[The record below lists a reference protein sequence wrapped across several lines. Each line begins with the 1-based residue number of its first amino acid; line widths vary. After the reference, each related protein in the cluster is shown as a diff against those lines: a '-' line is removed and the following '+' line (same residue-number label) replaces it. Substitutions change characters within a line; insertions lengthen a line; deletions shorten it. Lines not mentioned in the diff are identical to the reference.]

1 MPAMSPA
8 PRNRRKQGQPRQRLA
23 ALRQTLRDEAD
34 VNTVAE
40 MLDKLQQ
47 AAQTIAR
54 PAQSRPAAAEDP
66 VSDPAAEALVDIAR
80 HYGIAA
86 NAIALTSGLP
96 LTAGRLPLEHIG
108 MAAARAGLKVSIEAR
123 KPLTLDDHV
132 LPVLVLL
139 ADGSLDIL
147 WALER
152 DGAGIP
158 TFALLSEPGHASVK
172 ARLAAAE
179 LASAADGRIVTL
191 TPASGLDERGETA
204 GPATNEGWFLP
215 AFKAS
220 RRIYG
225 EAIAATVAI
234 NVLALAM
241 PLFTMNVYDRVLPNS
256 AIDTL
261 WALSI
266 GVLLATLFDFA
277 LKTLRAVHVDAAS
290 RRADVLLANLIYG
303 RLLGARLP
311 EKPISAGV
319 RANTLRE
326 FETLREF
333 FNSATLTAFGDLPF
347 IVLFLIAIWA
357 VGGPLV
363 LIALAAIP
371 IVVGAGWV
379 TQRALAKLT
388 QSQFKQTAQKN
399 AVVVETLVSL
409 EAIKAAGAESWAAS
423 KWEGAVA
430 EHVRTGLEIRHLSNL
445 GLNIVQSS
453 QSVIQVIMIIAGF
466 YLVAAGQM
474 TTGALVASTMLAG
487 RVLGPIGQ
495 IAMLVA
501 KLHQT
506 RIAYDQLTQ
515 LISAPQERPD
525 GARFLSKSKFDGAIA
540 FENVTFAYDKDA
552 PPALKD
558 LSFDIKPG
566 ERVAV
571 IGGIGSG
578 KTTLLKLVQALHQ
591 PSGGRVLIDNLT
603 VGQIDPAMLRAN
615 TGLML
620 QDTDLFHGT
629 IRSNIA
635 IADPGAPDD
644 VVLAAAHAAGA
655 IEWIGRLPQGFETA
669 VRERGAGLSGGQRQ
683 SVALARAL
691 VRKPRIVLLDEPTS
705 GMDGRSEMLV
715 IQRMA
720 AYLEGRTLIVV
731 THRPAM
737 LELANRVIVLEG
749 GKKLLDGPKA
759 EVLDALRQRSDKPVA
774 APLPAATPP
783 AANVR
788 GKKP

>member
-1 MPAMSPA
+1 M
-8 PRNRRKQGQPRQRLA
+8 K
-23 ALRQTLRDEAD
+23 
-34 VNTVAE
+34 TVAD
-40 MLDKLQQ
+40 MLDKLH
-47 AAQTIAR
+47 
-54 PAQSRPAAAEDP
+54 AAAP
-66 VSDPAAEALVDIAR
+66 TIVSPGQLPPTATPEFDIDFAAEALVDIAR
-80 HYGIAA
+80 HYGISATS
-86 NAIALTSGLP
+86 IALTSGLP
-96 LTAGRLPLEHIG
+96 LADGRLPLEHIAI
-108 MAAARAGLKVSIEAR
+108 AASRAGLTARIETR
-123 KPLTLDDHV
+123 NPLSLDDHV

-139 ADGSLDIL
+139 NDGGVDIL

-152 DGAGIP
+152 NVAGVP
-158 TFALLSEPGHASVK
+158 TFAVLSEPGHASAK
-172 ARLAAAE
+172 ARLAASE
-179 LASAADGRIVTL
+179 LAAAAGGRIITL
-191 TPASGLDERGETA
+191 ALSSGLDERGETA
-204 GPATNEGWFLP
+204 GPAVAKGWFLP
-215 AFKAS
+215 AFRAS

-256 AIDTL
+256 AIDSL
-261 WALSI
+261 WALAI
-266 GVLLATLFDFA
+266 GVLAATVFDFA

-311 EKPISAGV
+311 EKPVSAGV

-371 IVVGAGWV
+371 IVVGAGWL
-379 TQRALAKLT
+379 TQRALAKLS

-453 QSVIQVIMIIAGF
+453 QSIIQVVMIIIGF
-466 YLVAAGQM
+466 YMVAAGQL

-506 RIAYDQLTQ
+506 RIAYDQLSQ
-515 LISAPQERPD
+515 IISAPQERPD
-525 GARFLSKSKFDGAIA
+525 GAKFLSKTAFDGAVA
-540 FENVTFAYDKDA
+540 FESVTFAYDKDSS
-552 PPALKD
+552 PALQD
-558 LSFDIKPG
+558 LSFDIRPG
-566 ERVAV
+566 ERVAI

-578 KTTLLKLVQALHQ
+578 KTTLLKLVQALNH
-591 PSGGRVLIDNLT
+591 PTGGRVLIDGVT
-603 VGQIDPAMLRAN
+603 AGQIDPAMLRAN
-615 TGLML
+615 VGLML

-629 IRSNIA
+629 VRSNIA
-635 IADPGAPDD
+635 LADPGAPDSM
-644 VVLAAAHAAGA
+644 VLAAAHAAGA
-655 IEWIGRLPQGFETA
+655 LEWIGRLPQGFETP

-691 VRKPRIVLLDEPTS
+691 MRQPRVVLLDEPTS

-715 IQRMA
+715 IQRMN
-720 AYLEGRTLIVV
+720 AYLAGRTLIVV

-737 LELANRVIVLEG
+737 LELANRIIVLEG

-759 EVLDALRQRSDKPVA
+759 EVLDALRQRMDIS
-774 APLPAATPP
+774 APPP
-783 AANVR
+783 AAVVR
-788 GKKP
+788 GRSA

>member
-1 MPAMSPA
+1 M
-8 PRNRRKQGQPRQRLA
+8 
-23 ALRQTLRDEAD
+23 T
-34 VNTVAE
+34 TVAD
-40 MLDKLQQ
+40 MLDKLHE
-47 AAQTIAR
+47 AAKTIASSSR
-54 PAQSRPAAAEDP
+54 SAPASNDQPAARDL
-66 VSDPAAEALVDIAR
+66 AAEAIVDIAR

-86 NAIALTSGLP
+86 TATALTAGLP
-96 LTAGRLPLEHIG
+96 LTDGRLPLEHIG
-108 MAAARAGLKVSIEAR
+108 MAATRAGLKAAPET
-123 KPLTLDDHV
+123 KDPLSLDDHA

-139 ADGSLDIL
+139 ADGDLNIL
-147 WALER
+147 WALDR
-152 DGAGIP
+152 DATGQP
-158 TFALLSEPGHASVK
+158 THAVLSEPGQSSAK
-172 ARLAAAE
+172 ARLAAGE
-179 LASAADGRIVTL
+179 LASTSNGRIITL
-191 TPASGLDERGETA
+191 VPASGLDERGQTA
-204 GPATNEGWFLP
+204 GPAEIEGWFLP

-220 RRIYG
+220 RQIYG

-266 GVLLATLFDFA
+266 GVLLATIFDFA

-290 RRADVLLANLIYG
+290 RRADVVLANLIYG
-303 RLLGARLP
+303 RLLGAKLP
-311 EKPISAGV
+311 DKPVSAGV

-347 IVLFLIAIWA
+347 IVLFLIAIAA

-379 TQRALAKLT
+379 TQRAMAKLT

-430 EHVRTGLEIRHLSNL
+430 EHIRTGLEIRHLSNL

-453 QSVIQVIMIIAGF
+453 QTVIQVVMIIVGF
-466 YLVAAGQM
+466 YMVAAGQI

-506 RIAYDQLTQ
+506 RIAYDQLSQ

-525 GARFLSKSKFDGAIA
+525 GARFLSKSKFEGAVA
-540 FENVTFAYDKDA
+540 FEGVTFAYEKDA
-552 PPALKD
+552 SPALRD

-591 PSGGRVLIDNLT
+591 PSSGRVLIDGVT
-603 VGQIDPAMLRAN
+603 VSQLDPALLRAN
-615 TGLML
+615 AGLML

-635 IADPGAPDD
+635 IAEPGAPDD

-655 IEWIGRLPQGFETA
+655 LDWIGRLPQGFQTA

-691 VRKPRIVLLDEPTS
+691 IRKPRIVLLDEPTS

-715 IQRMA
+715 IQRML

-749 GKKLLDGPKA
+749 GKKLLDGPKT
-759 EVLDALRQRSDKPVA
+759 EVLEALRQRSDKPV
-774 APLPAATPP
+774 PAPP
-783 AANVR
+783 AASTA
-788 GKKP
+788 GKKS

>member
-1 MPAMSPA
+1 MS
-8 PRNRRKQGQPRQRLA
+8 
-23 ALRQTLRDEAD
+23 
-34 VNTVAE
+34 TVAE
-40 MLDKLQQ
+40 MLGKLQD
-47 AAQTIAR
+47 AAQTFAKPDQLR
-54 PAQSRPAAAEDP
+54 TDASADGPADPAAA
-66 VSDPAAEALVDIAR
+66 ALVDIAR
-80 HYGIAA
+80 HYGIAT
-86 NAIALTSGLP
+86 NTIALTAGLP
-96 LTAGRLPLEHIG
+96 LNSGRLPLEHVEI
-108 MAAARAGLKVSIEAR
+108 AAARAGLKAQIEKR
-123 KPLTLDDHV
+123 NPLSLDDSA
-132 LPVLVLL
+132 LPVLVLQ
-139 ADGSLDIL
+139 ADGGGIDVL

-152 DGAGIP
+152 DVSGAV
-158 TFALLSEPGHASVK
+158 THAVLSEPGNADVK
-172 ARLAAAE
+172 ARLAASE
-179 LASAADGRIVTL
+179 LTAAADGRIITV
-191 TPASGLDERGETA
+191 TPASGLDERGKTA
-204 GPATNEGWFLP
+204 GPAVSESWFLP

-220 RRIYG
+220 RGIYA

-241 PLFTMNVYDRVLPNS
+241 PLFTMNVYDRVLPNA

-261 WALSI
+261 WALAI

-311 EKPISAGV
+311 DRPVSAGV

-347 IVLFLIAIWA
+347 IVLFLVATWA

-371 IVVGAGWV
+371 IVVGAGWL
-379 TQRALAKLT
+379 TQRSLAKLT
-388 QSQFKQTAQKN
+388 QSQFKETAQKN

-409 EAIKAAGAESWAAS
+409 EAIKAAGAESWAAA

-453 QSVIQVIMIIAGF
+453 QTVIQVVMIIIGF
-466 YLVAAGQM
+466 YMVAAGQI
-474 TTGALVASTMLAG
+474 TTGALIASTMLAG

-495 IAMLVA
+495 IAMLVS

-506 RIAYDQLTQ
+506 RIAFDQISQ
-515 LISAPQERPD
+515 LISAPQERPA
-525 GARFLSKSKFDGAIA
+525 GMSFLAKTHFDGAVA
-540 FENVTFAYDKDA
+540 LEGVSFAYEKDA

-558 LSFDIKPG
+558 MSFDIKPG

-578 KTTLLKLVQALHQ
+578 KTTLLKLIQALHQ
-591 PSGGRVLIDNLT
+591 PTSGRVLIDGVT
-603 VGQIDPAMLRAN
+603 VSQIDPAMLRVN
-615 TGLML
+615 VGLML

-635 IADPGAPDD
+635 LADPGAPDD
-644 VVLAAAHAAGA
+644 VVLAAAYAAGA
-655 IEWIGRLPQGFETA
+655 ADWIARLPQGYETPI
-669 VRERGAGLSGGQRQ
+669 RERGAGLSGGQRQ

-691 VRKPRIVLLDEPTS
+691 LRKPRIVLLDEPTS

-715 IQRMA
+715 IQRMS
-720 AYLEGRTLIVV
+720 AYLKDRTLVVV

-759 EVLDALRQRSDKPVA
+759 EVLETLRQRSDKP
-774 APLPAATPP
+774 LPPPVATPVARP
-783 AANVR
+783 S
-788 GKKP
+788 

>member
-1 MPAMSPA
+1 MS
-8 PRNRRKQGQPRQRLA
+8 
-23 ALRQTLRDEAD
+23 
-34 VNTVAE
+34 TVAE
-40 MLDKLQQ
+40 LLDKLHA
-47 AAQTIAR
+47 AAQTIKGPGGTSAG
-54 PAQSRPAAAEDP
+54 AA
-66 VSDPAAEALVDIAR
+66 VNGLSDPAADALADIAR
-80 HYGIAA
+80 HYGIATTR
-86 NAIALTSGLP
+86 IALTSGLP
-96 LTAGRLPLEHIG
+96 LTGGRLPLEHIG
-108 MAAARAGLKVSIEAR
+108 IAATRAGLKANVESRA
-123 KPLTLDDHV
+123 PLSLEDHV

-139 ADGSLDIL
+139 ADGGLDIL

-152 DGAGIP
+152 DSTGSP
-158 TFALLSEPGHASVK
+158 VFALLSEPGNAGVK
-172 ARLAAAE
+172 ARLAASE
-179 LASAADGRIVTL
+179 LASVADGRIVTVSL
-191 TPASGLDERGETA
+191 ASGLDERGETA
-204 GPATNEGWFLP
+204 GPAIDAGWFLP
-215 AFKAS
+215 AFTAS

-256 AIDTL
+256 AIDSL
-261 WALSI
+261 WALAI
-266 GVLLATLFDFA
+266 GVVLATLFDFA
-277 LKTLRAVHVDAAS
+277 LKTLRSIHVDAAS
-290 RRADVLLANLIYG
+290 RRADVVLANLIYG

-311 EKPISAGV
+311 DRPISAGV

-347 IVLFLIAIWA
+347 IVLFLAAIWA
-357 VGGPLV
+357 VSGPLV
-363 LIALAAIP
+363 LIALAAVP
-371 IVVGAGWV
+371 IVVGAGWL
-379 TQRALAKLT
+379 TQRALATLS

-453 QSVIQVIMIIAGF
+453 QSIIQVVMIIVGF
-466 YLVAAGQM
+466 YMVAAGQL
-474 TTGALVASTMLAG
+474 TTGALVAATMLAG

-506 RIAYDQLTQ
+506 RIAYDQLSQ
-515 LISAPQERPD
+515 LISEPQERPD
-525 GARFLSKSKFDGAIA
+525 GARFLSKTKFDGSIA
-540 FENVTFAYDKDA
+540 FESVTFAYDKDA
-552 PPALKD
+552 PPALKE

-566 ERVAV
+566 ERVGV

-578 KTTLLKLVQALHQ
+578 KTTLLKLVQALHK
-591 PSGGRVLIDNLT
+591 PTSGRVLIDGVT
-603 VGQIDPAMLRAN
+603 VGQIDPATLRAN
-615 TGLML
+615 AGLML

-635 IADPGAPDD
+635 LADPGAPDD

-655 IEWIGRLPQGFETA
+655 LEWIGRLPLGFETP

-691 VRKPRIVLLDEPTS
+691 VRRPRIVLLDEPTS

-715 IQRMA
+715 IQRMSS
-720 AYLEGRTLIVV
+720 YLEGRTLIVV

-737 LELANRVIVLEG
+737 LELANRLIVLEG
-749 GKKLLDGPKA
+749 GKKLLDGPKL
-759 EVLDALRQRSDKPVA
+759 EVLEALRQHTVK
-774 APLPAATPP
+774 PAATQGSEIKT
-783 AANVR
+783 R
-788 GKKP
+788 GRPS

>member
-1 MPAMSPA
+1 MSA
-8 PRNRRKQGQPRQRLA
+8 
-23 ALRQTLRDEAD
+23 
-34 VNTVAE
+34 VAE
-40 MLDKLQQ
+40 LLGKLQE
-47 AAQTIAR
+47 AAHSFAR
-54 PAQSRPAAAEDP
+54 PAAVLPDDRPNSDVDPAAA
-66 VSDPAAEALVDIAR
+66 ALVDIAR
-80 HYGIAA
+80 HYGIATTS
-86 NAIALTSGLP
+86 IALTSGMP
-96 LTAGRLPLEHIG
+96 LVGGRLPLEHIELS
-108 MAAARAGLKVSIEAR
+108 ATRAGLKAR
-123 KPLTLDDHV
+123 LQTRDPLSLDDCA
-132 LPVLVLL
+132 LPALVLQ
-139 ADGSLDIL
+139 ADGGGVDIL

-152 DGAGIP
+152 DASGLP
-158 TFALLSEPGHASVK
+158 THAILSEPGKASIK
-172 ARLAAAE
+172 ARLAASE
-179 LASAADGRIVTL
+179 LTSAADGRIITL
-191 TPASGLDERGETA
+191 SLASGLDERGETA
-204 GPATNEGWFLP
+204 GPAVSEGWFLP
-215 AFKAS
+215 AFTAS

-261 WALSI
+261 WALAI
-266 GVLLATLFDFA
+266 GVLLATIFDFG
-277 LKTLRAVHVDAAS
+277 LKTLRSMHIDAAS

-347 IVLFLIAIWA
+347 IALFLIAIWA

-363 LIALAAIP
+363 LIALVAIP
-371 IVVGAGWV
+371 IVIGAGWL
-379 TQRALAKLT
+379 TQRALAKLM
-388 QSQFKQTAQKN
+388 QAQFKETAQKN

-409 EAIKAAGAESWAAS
+409 EAIKAAGAESWAAA

-453 QSVIQVIMIIAGF
+453 QSVIQVVMIIVGF
-466 YLVAAGQM
+466 YMVADGQI
-474 TTGALVASTMLAG
+474 TTGALIASTMLAG

-506 RIAYDQLTQ
+506 RIAFDQLSQ
-515 LISAPQERPD
+515 LIAAPQERPV
-525 GARFLSKSKFDGAIA
+525 GMKFLAKSKFEGALS
-540 FENVTFAYDKDA
+540 FEGVSFAYDKDA

-558 LSFDIKPG
+558 MTFDIRPG
-566 ERVAV
+566 ERIAI

-578 KTTLLKLVQALHQ
+578 KTTLLKLLQALHQ
-591 PSGGRVLIDNLT
+591 PSSGRVLIDGVT
-603 VGQIDPAMLRAN
+603 IGQIDPALLRAN
-615 TGLML
+615 IALLL

-635 IADPGAPDD
+635 LADPGAPDE

-655 IEWIGRLPQGFETA
+655 LDWIGRLPQGFETP

-691 VRKPRIVLLDEPTS
+691 LRQPKVVLLDEPTS
-705 GMDGRSEMLV
+705 GMDGRSEALV
-715 IQRMA
+715 IQRLS
-720 AYLEGRTLIVV
+720 AYLKDRTLVVV

-737 LELANRVIVLEG
+737 LELAGRMIVLEG

-759 EVLDALRQRSDKPVA
+759 EVLETLRQRSEKPAGPHTA
-774 APLPAATPP
+774 ASARVTLS
-783 AANVR
+783 
-788 GKKP
+788 